1 MPVVYSKLAR
11 DKSPDRP
18 DEWQYFGSR
27 LVELVGVPA
36 GNTVLDVGTGPGS
49 VLLPAAKMTGDQG
62 QAIGIDID
70 FDWFRFITPKIQD
83 QNLNSVSFAHMD
95 VGQLGFEEDTFDR
108 VFCGNLGWDYCFDFW
123 QMEFTGPDIRMAE
136 IARVLKPGGRLGISS
151 WAGREDIDWFGAHFK
166 MYFPEFT
173 AEWEDKEGKLFRV
186 YRENTEA
193 YRMILEEGGFQ
204 DIDVILDTEVF
215 VSKDEEEWWGQV
227 WGSFWWQYIDPV
239 EKSNPEKMNRFK
251 EIIFDELDQFKYY
264 DGIRMNKTAVFALG
278 TNRK

>member
-11 DKSPDRP
+11 DKSSDRP

-27 LVELVGVPA
+27 LVELVGVSA

-49 VLLPAAKMTGDQG
+49 VLFPASKKTGDQG
-62 QAIGIDID
+62 QIIGIDID

-123 QMEFTGPDIRMAE
+123 QMEFIGPDIWLAE
-136 IARVLKPGGRLGISS
+136 ISRVLKPGGRLGISS
-151 WAGREDIDWFGAHFK
+151 WAGREDIDWFGALFK
-166 MYFPEFT
+166 MYFPEYIVD
-173 AEWEDKEGKLFRV
+173 WENKEGSLFRV
-186 YRENTEA
+186 YRENAEA
-193 YRMILEEGGFQ
+193 YRMILKEGGFQ
-204 DIDVILDTEVF
+204 DVEVIMDTEVF

-239 EKSNPEKMNRFK
+239 EKSNPKKMNQFK
-251 EIIFDELDQFKYY
+251 EMIFSELDQFKYY